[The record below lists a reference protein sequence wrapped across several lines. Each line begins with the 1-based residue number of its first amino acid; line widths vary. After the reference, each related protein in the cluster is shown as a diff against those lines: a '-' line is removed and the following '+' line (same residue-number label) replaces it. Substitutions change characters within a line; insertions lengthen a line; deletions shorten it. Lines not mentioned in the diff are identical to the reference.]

1 MAYATSGLRR
11 VVDGSMSIWV
21 LDTVDSVA
29 TATGAGYI
37 ADGAS
42 SSTSGT
48 PGKGMNVGD
57 PVLVRVVG
65 AIPTKGNP
73 PATCTDQAWAFVST
87 ANTTTGA
94 VSLTAT

>member
-1 MAYATSGLRR
+1 MAYSTTGLRR
-11 VVDGSMSIWV
+11 VDLGCVSLWL

-37 ADGAS
+37 TDGT
-42 SSTSGT
+42 SSTTSST

-65 AIPTKGNP
+65 AIPTNGNP
-73 PATCTDQAWAFVST
+73 PATNTDQAWAFVST

-94 VSLTAT
+94 CSLTAT